1 MGAISCGS
9 DIHDM
14 KPVNQQIP
22 IMVTLQ
28 ITQCACI
35 NKPSTH
41 VIITKYC
48 PDITICISRAIIH
61 TALCNPRQRDGG
73 RYVTP
78 WELIKNCGDHKINW
92 VGGYSYKGACN
103 PLSLNDHT
111 QITYKKYR
119 DIPQYSSP
127 ITC

>member
-1 MGAISCGS
+1 
-9 DIHDM
+9 M
-14 KPVNQQIP
+14 KPINQQI
-22 IMVTLQ
+22 IVMVTLQ

-48 PDITICISRAIIH
+48 PDITICISSAIIH

-78 WELIKNCGDHKINW
+78 WELIKTVEITRLIGLGDTVI
-92 VGGYSYKGACN
+92 KGHA
-103 PLSLNDHT
+103 
-111 QITYKKYR
+111 
-119 DIPQYSSP
+119 IP
-127 ITC
+127 CH